1 MGEIVYYK
9 NIEASICKCRKPR
22 LWRDWSGAW
31 LKLRNGVI
39 DWNFLEV
46 LMLVSKLWTAPGC
59 KNKRGANSPPLLSYY
74 WPIMPNSQDIRC
86 HNWIC
91 ITQFNQDLAIGELS
105 TKLII
110 FPTISEISHWLSLM
124 GTRAKL
130 LLVVMESLL
139 LMALLFSQ
147 NVKKRNHLMEK
158 RTLKY
163 CQIVNFNTKD
173 KIGFL

>member
-22 LWRDWSGAW
+22 LWRDWSSGAW

-59 KNKRGANSPPLLSYY
+59 KNKRGANY
-74 WPIMPNSQDIRC
+74 WPIMPNSQDIRR

-91 ITQFNQDLAIGELS
+91 NSIQPRF

-110 FPTISEISHWLSLM
+110 FPAISEISHWLSLM

-139 LMALLFSQ
+139 LMALCSQ
-147 NVKKRNHLMEK
+147 NVEKRNHLMEN
-158 RTLKY
+158 RTLKN
-163 CQIVNFNTKD
+163 CQIVYFNTKN
-173 KIGFL
+173 KMGFL